1 MLQPVQE
8 VVRIMAL
15 TPEVRENERER
26 IAGLVLDLVKQRGAE
41 IPYTV
46 AITES
51 GLARARFD
59 QIFEDYDDLFDAI
72 AQTWLKPHMTAM
84 EEVLETDLPPN
95 RKMYEF
101 FRRRFLISRDRFR
114 DDPEFF
120 TNICEMGAANFE
132 RVRSYVDLADHYQ
145 CEIIVEAQAEGYFA
159 GLSID
164 QTLSLINQM
173 VSNYTLPDAM
183 IYLGDKLTE
192 EKLARIIDTIFIGLS
207 GEAGAESVGVNTI
220 RIAT

>member
-1 MLQPVQE
+1 
-8 VVRIMAL
+8 MAL
-15 TPEVRENERER
+15 SPEVRDNERER
-26 IAGLVLDLVKQRGAE
+26 IAQMVLDLVKERGAE
-41 IPYTV
+41 IPYQTAV
-46 AITES
+46 TES

-72 AQTWLKPHMTAM
+72 AQLWLKPHMQAM
-84 EEVLETDLPPN
+84 EEVLEADLPPQ

-101 FRRRFLISRDRFR
+101 FRRRFIISRDRFR

-145 CEIIVEAQAEGYFA
+145 CEIIVQAPAEGYLA
-159 GLSID
+159 GLEID
-164 QTLSLINQM
+164 EALSLIKQM

-192 EKLARIIDTIFIGLS
+192 HKLARIVDTIFIGLS
-207 GEAGAESVGVNTI
+207 GESGNGASGVNTL
-220 RIAT
+220 RVAD